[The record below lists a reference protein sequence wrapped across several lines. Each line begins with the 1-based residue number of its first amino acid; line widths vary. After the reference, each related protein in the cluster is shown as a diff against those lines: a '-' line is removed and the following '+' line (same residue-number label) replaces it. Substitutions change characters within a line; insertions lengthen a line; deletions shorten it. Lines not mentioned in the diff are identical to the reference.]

1 MPSLFAGMPLYE
13 EKGDKIVLKGIG
25 TNTCAKFSR
34 YLYIN
39 VLKQVHWINSTLIND
54 PHQQFEDAFVNGLC
68 PYVKKVAE
76 AENYA
81 CNSPGSM
88 PGKASGISKVSKV
101 TPNYYLPKF
110 DFFDIQKLFY
120 GS

>member
-1 MPSLFAGMPLYE
+1 MLT
-13 EKGDKIVLKGIG
+13 GIG
-25 TNTCAKFSR
+25 TNTCANDSIYHF
-34 YLYIN
+34 ID
-39 VLKQVHWINSTLIND
+39 VQKQVHWINSTLIND
-54 PHQQFEDAFVNGLC
+54 PHLQFEDAFVNDLC

-101 TPNYYLPKF
+101 TPNYLPKF
-110 DFFDIQKLFY
+110 DFFDTQKLFMALEHI
-120 GS
+120 GSSTKYRFSQKSV